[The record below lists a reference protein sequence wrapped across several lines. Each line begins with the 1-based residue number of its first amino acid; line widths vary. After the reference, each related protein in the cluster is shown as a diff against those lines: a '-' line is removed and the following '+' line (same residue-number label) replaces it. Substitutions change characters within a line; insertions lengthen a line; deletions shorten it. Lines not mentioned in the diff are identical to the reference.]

1 MRATPV
7 SSIARLKIS
16 GVDRVKQIKDQIM
29 EAQKLGRMIIT
40 KNHNSNN
47 IDKEKVLQNIRKS
60 IVIQLETM
68 FTKKAQMLAILILF
82 LIWKY

>member
-16 GVDRVKQIKDQIM
+16 GEDRAKQVKDQIM

-40 KNHNSNN
+40 KNPNSNN
-47 IDKEKVLQNIRKS
+47 IDKEKVLQNIRRS
-60 IVIQLETM
+60 IVIQ
-68 FTKKAQMLAILILF
+68 
-82 LIWKY
+82 